1 MTHKLDFYFDFS
13 SPYGYLASTRVGQL
27 AEKYDVEINWH
38 PFLLG
43 AVFKLTNT
51 LPLIDQLLK
60 SDYFL
65 RDVPRTA
72 RRYGVPFM
80 LPDRFPFGTVTSCR
94 AFYFVAE
101 TDPAGA
107 VRLAQAL
114 FHAAFGE
121 GRDVCPVEAV
131 AAIAAEAGFDGEA
144 LAAGIQSQPVKELL
158 KAEVDEAIRRKVFG
172 SPFFFAD
179 GEPFWGDDR
188 LDQIDQWFATGGW

>member
-27 AEKYDVEINWH
+27 AEKYDAEVVWH

-51 LPLIDQLLK
+51 VPLIDQLLK

-72 RRYGVPFM
+72 RRYGVPFK

-101 TDPAGA
+101 TDPVGA

-131 AAIAAEAGFDGEA
+131 AAIAEEAGFDGQA

-188 LDQIDQWFATGGW
+188 IDQIDQWFATGGW